1 MEDFIE
7 PFTVALVQLTSP
19 SLLLLVLIGVVYGVL
34 AGALPGLGTTLAYGL
49 ALPFTFAME
58 TVDAVA
64 FLLAISVAIGYGNSL
79 PAILVGVPGTPAAV
93 LTCLDGYA
101 LHKRGETSLALGVNY
116 VAALVGQL
124 ISILF
129 FVVMVIPLARLAY
142 SFLAPELFSLYLFGL
157 VAIVSLTG
165 KNIIKGLVAACLG
178 VAIAIVGTDPVNFTR
193 RFDFGLFELRQG
205 FSVPAC
211 IIGLLAVSELFRQSR
226 QAFQWD
232 TGTGGRLQLKFPRL
246 RELRRAVAP
255 ILGGTIVGTLVGAIP
270 GAGATPAALI
280 AYQQAQAMSKHP
292 EEFGNGSMEG
302 LAANESAQ
310 NASNSG
316 ELIPTLG
323 LGIPGSGSMTLL
335 LAALSINGFIAGPN
349 LIREAP
355 QLLSAAIAGML
366 GATVILTI
374 AGWWLARGLHKLLSI
389 SRSVVI
395 VLALAVV
402 TLGVYSISYRMLDVY
417 VAFAAGGIG
426 YFMLRYGYSTA
437 AAALALVL
445 ASGLEAQLRRGL
457 NLFDNNPVLFF
468 GRPITALI
476 VALAAVFLFIGVR
489 RTIDQA
495 RKQRLSTHEA
505 SQEAARQAADGQRG
519 EA

>member
-1 MEDFIE
+1 VGAFID
-7 PFTVALVQLTSP
+7 PLAGALGQLTSP
-19 SLLLLVLIGVVYGVL
+19 RMLVLIVVAVIYGVV

-49 ALPFTFAME
+49 VLPFTFAME
-58 TVDAVA
+58 SIDAVA

-101 LHKRGETSLALGVNY
+101 LHKRGESSLALGVNY
-116 VAALVGQL
+116 FSALVGQL
-124 ISILF
+124 ISIVF

-142 SFLAPELFSLYLFGL
+142 SFLAPELFGLYLFGV

-165 KNIIKGLVAACLG
+165 KNVVKGIVAAG
-178 VAIAIVGTDPVNFTR
+178 FGFAIAIVGTDPVNYTR
-193 RFDFGLFELRQG
+193 RFDFGVFELRQG
-205 FSVPAC
+205 FSVPAV

-232 TGTGGRLQLKFPRL
+232 TASADIAIKFPRFQ
-246 RELRRAVAP
+246 EMRRAIPAL
-255 ILGGTIVGTLVGAIP
+255 LGGTVVGTLIGAIP
-270 GAGATPAALI
+270 GAGATPAAMI
-280 AYQQAQAMSKHP
+280 AYQQAQAISKHP
-292 EEFGNGSMEG
+292 EEFGNGSIEG
-302 LAANESAQ
+302 MAANEASQ

-335 LAALSINGFIAGPN
+335 LAALSINGFIPGPN

-355 QLLSAAIAGML
+355 QLLSATIAGML
-366 GATVILTI
+366 GATVVLLIT
-374 AGWWLARGLHKLLSI
+374 GWWMAKGLLRLLSI
-389 SRSVVI
+389 NRSVVI
-395 VLALAVV
+395 VLALATV
-402 TLGVYSISYRMLDVY
+402 TLGVFSINYRLLDVF
-417 VAFAAGGIG
+417 VAFAAGAVG

-437 AAALALVL
+437 AAALAVVL
-445 ASGLEAQLRRGL
+445 ASGFEAQLRRGL
-457 NLFDNNPVLFF
+457 NLFGNDPVQFF

-476 VALAAVFLFIGVR
+476 VTLAAVFLFVGVR

-495 RKQRLSTHEA
+495 RRERLVAHESSESVLSA
-505 SQEAARQAADGQRG
+505 ESDGPRP
-519 EA
+519 A